1 MIIYGSRA
9 VHLRTVQSKNATCPS
24 CKTQGS
30 LIISVFRKHAHI
42 FWIPLFPI
50 GKQGVSQCQHCKSV
64 LETREMPEPIK
75 REYRNLKNE
84 AKGPIWQFAGLA
96 LIAFLIAWSSFTSGE
111 NKKREQEYL
120 ASPIEGDIYEYKI
133 ETGSFSTFKV
143 IGISKDSVFISDN
156 EFKIS
161 KVSRLYKID
170 KPENYS
176 EFSYGVSKN
185 KLKEMYESGEIFD
198 IKR

>member
-1 MIIYGSRA
+1 
-9 VHLRTVQSKNATCPS
+9 
-24 CKTQGS
+24 
-30 LIISVFRKHAHI
+30 
-42 FWIPLFPI
+42 
-50 GKQGVSQCQHCKSV
+50 
-64 LETREMPEPIK
+64 MPEPIK